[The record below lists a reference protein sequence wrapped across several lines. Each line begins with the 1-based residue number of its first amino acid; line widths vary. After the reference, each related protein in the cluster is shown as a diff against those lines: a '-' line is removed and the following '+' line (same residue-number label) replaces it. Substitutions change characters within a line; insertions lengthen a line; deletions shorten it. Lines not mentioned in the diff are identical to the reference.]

1 MKMLIPCCLALALAT
16 SCASPMPADSP
27 SAVERY
33 MPARPPTARGRQPD
47 ARLPEIQKD
56 IRAMRDKIR
65 NVQRE
70 TETKGQ

>member
-1 MKMLIPCCLALALAT
+1 
-16 SCASPMPADSP
+16 MPADSP